1 MREGEVLIRLAGS
14 EVRAQERAL
23 ASQTIGLLAQ
33 RARLQAEAAGRPRI
47 IPPIEFATLTGDDR
61 LDATRA
67 LQVQQGQLRT
77 RAAVLSAQ
85 RGVIAQRTSQ
95 ASSQGRGYSKQVVAV
110 DEQLRLID
118 EELNSLRG
126 VAEKGFVSKSRVRA
140 LERAKAELEG
150 QRGQFSATVAQTGEQ
165 QGETRLQI
173 LEAQDTYYER
183 IATELRDVETA
194 IADARPKWAAARD
207 QLSHIDIRAPA
218 TGTVVGLSVFTRGGV
233 IAPGQ
238 KLMDI
243 VPDRAP
249 LTVEAKLSPGDAD
262 DVRVGQKAFVR
273 FATLHERSLPALNG
287 VVTRVSA
294 DALTDERTGESFYTA
309 GVSVP
314 LSELA
319 KIDQLR
325 GANTLRAGIPVSIEI
340 PLRKR
345 TALAYAFEPLTS
357 AMRRSFNEH

>member
-1 MREGEVLIRLAGS
+1 
-14 EVRAQERAL
+14 
-23 ASQTIGLLAQ
+23 
-33 RARLQAEAAGRPRI
+33 
-47 IPPIEFATLTGDDR
+47 
-61 LDATRA
+61 
-67 LQVQQGQLRT
+67 
-77 RAAVLSAQ
+77 
-85 RGVIAQRTSQ
+85 
-95 ASSQGRGYSKQVVAV
+95 
-110 DEQLRLID
+110 
-118 EELNSLRG
+118 LNSLRG
-126 VAEKGFVSKSRVRA
+126 VAEKGFVSKTRVRA

-150 QRGQFSATVAQTGEQ
+150 QRGQYSATVAQTGEQ
-165 QGETRLQI
+165 AGETRLQI

-183 IATELRDVETA
+183 VATELRDVETSL
-194 IADARPKWAAARD
+194 ADVRPKWSAARD
-207 QLSHIDIRAPA
+207 QLSHIDIRAPVS
-218 TGTVVGLSVFTRGGV
+218 GTVVGLSVFTRGGV

-243 VPDRAP
+243 VPDRVP
-249 LTVEAKLSPGDAD
+249 LTVEAKLSTGDAD

-294 DALTDERTGESFYTA
+294 DSLTDERTGESFYTA

-319 KIDQLR
+319 KIDALR

-345 TALAYAFEPLTS
+345 TALAYAFEPLTT